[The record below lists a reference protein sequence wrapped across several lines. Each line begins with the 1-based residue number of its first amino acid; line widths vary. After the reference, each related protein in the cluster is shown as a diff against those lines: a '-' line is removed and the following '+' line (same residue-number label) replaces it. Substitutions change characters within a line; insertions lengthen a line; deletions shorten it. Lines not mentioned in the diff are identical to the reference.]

1 MLEFNNVDLKKA
13 EQILD
18 TFEQTVQD
26 KQKEKLMGLMGMRR
40 LMQSRWGNVFKAG
53 HESIFH
59 DMDQPLTHYF
69 VNSSHNT
76 YLTGLQVKGEAT
88 VEGYI
93 AALRKGARLLECML
107 YFHQKTKSVC
117 FQWTCS
123 MEMEESLLSLT
134 NEHSSSQLP
143 WGILWKPSKYTFA
156 SSTDFFIYIFREP
169 LLKHLHILWFWL
181 LKIMLVTPSRE

>member
-1 MLEFNNVDLKKA
+1 MKKA
-13 EQILD
+13 EQILT

-40 LMQSRWGNVFKAG
+40 LMQSRWGNVFKPG
-53 HESIFH
+53 HESIFQ

-93 AALRKGARLLECML
+93 SALRKGARLLECEFL
-107 YFHQKTKSVC
+107 NF
-117 FQWTCS
+117 
-123 MEMEESLLSLT
+123 LL
-134 NEHSSSQLP
+134 NN
-143 WGILWKPSKYTFA
+143 
-156 SSTDFFIYIFREP
+156 
-169 LLKHLHILWFWL
+169 
-181 LKIMLVTPSRE
+181 

>member
-1 MLEFNNVDLKKA
+1 MKKA

-40 LMQSRWGNVFKAG
+40 LMQSRWGNVFKPG
-53 HESIFH
+53 NESIFQ

-93 AALRKGARLLECML
+93 SALRKGARLLECKSYL
-107 YFHQKTKSVC
+107 VFCSKTRNTCAFSVDL
-117 FQWTCS
+117 FDGEHGEPVITHKRTFI
-123 MEMEESLLSLT
+123 ESITLRNSL
-134 NEHSSSQLP
+134 EA
-143 WGILWKPSKYTFA
+143 IKVR
-156 SSTDFFIYIFREP
+156 I
-169 LLKHLHILWFWL
+169 
-181 LKIMLVTPSRE
+181 SRKRK